1 MAHLYIALGIDPEK
15 ILPGS
20 PHKTQS
26 ELWDS
31 DGIWTYVEYE
41 AQRRTTEDV
50 TIVYKVFVDWT
61 LTNPY
66 NESGKQKAAKLRA
79 DFGFNPLKTV
89 EETIILEKLNRNAIS
104 GNDMSSSGNDYDM
117 APMSIDPKYA
127 TAYAAHDA
135 HERMIVRWL
144 NRHKEQ
150 ISTLISDIVSIS
162 QGAVDAKHAKSA
174 EELMQMARGTKEF
187 AEVNKI
193 IADLQKSMLSL
204 KSEIAGFEDF
214 NRRSLKILQQAE
226 VAGTESKQAS
236 RLTALIAQADDAS
249 KMANDVDRIIYQPVK
264 PATPRTAK
272 LPSSNVEAQ
281 IEATLK
287 NSAQRAV
294 NEVAATANKGT
305 RIATAE
311 EMAVVKAVSAA
322 TNDGTRIAT
331 AEEMAVVK
339 AVSAATNDGT
349 RIATATEMAAVQKA
363 SKFGQAA
370 KWLKRAGYVGLAL
383 QAGCVLLNGIFVL
396 LSEEGDE
403 RNNAMQTF
411 ADSAGSFGISLGM
424 YLGAA
429 AIGGPVGLAIG
440 IGLAVIDIALL
451 AGTGKSSAD
460 YIWDFVKYTLD
471 MTDGGRRLMPVISMI
486 RPIGL

>member
-15 ILPGS
+15 ILPGT

-79 DFGFNPLKTV
+79 DYGFNPLKTV
-89 EETIILEKLNRNAIS
+89 EETITLEKVNRNAIS
-104 GNDMSSSGNDYDM
+104 GNDMSSSGNNYDM

-127 TAYAAHDA
+127 TAYAANDA
-135 HERMIVRWL
+135 YERMISRWL

-150 ISTLISDIVSIS
+150 ISTLVSDIISIS
-162 QGAVDAKHAKSA
+162 QGVAEGKAAYYAKTA
-174 EELMQMARGTKEF
+174 EELIDMAKGTKELV
-187 AEVNKI
+187 EINKTMYE
-193 IADLQKSMLSL
+193 LQRSIQSL
-204 KSEIAGFEDF
+204 KSELEPVVQNLERINKETQQLINNVGKGGAESD
-214 NRRSLKILQQAE
+214 SLAK
-226 VAGTESKQAS
+226 
-236 RLTALIAQADDAS
+236 LISQADEAS
-249 KMANDVDRIIYQPVK
+249 KMASETDRMIFQPVK
-264 PATPRTAK
+264 PVNAQGSK
-272 LPSSNVEAQ
+272 LPSPALDVQ
-281 IEATLK
+281 IENTLRS
-287 NSAQRAV
+287 SAQKAIS
-294 NEVAATANKGT
+294 EVASTAGSEPRLATKGELLFAEAGHALNKSASNLEPIAGT
-305 RIATAE
+305 AQESSKALGP
-311 EMAVVKAVSAA
+311 AV
-322 TNDGTRIAT
+322 
-331 AEEMAVVK
+331 
-339 AVSAATNDGT
+339 
-349 RIATATEMAAVQKA
+349 
-363 SKFGQAA
+363 

-396 LSEEGDE
+396 LAEEGNE
-403 RNNAMQTF
+403 RNSAMQTF
-411 ADSAGSFGISLGM
+411 GDSAGSFGISLGM

-451 AGTGKSSAD
+451 ATTGKSSAD
-460 YIWDFVKYTLD
+460 YIWGFVKYTVNCDLNRRQLELD
-471 MTDGGRRLMPVISMI
+471 IKRGYH
-486 RPIGL
+486 IGVDTHFNI

>member
-331 AEEMAVVK
+331 A
-339 AVSAATNDGT
+339 
-349 RIATATEMAAVQKA
+349 TEMAAVQKA